1 MSTKEVKPELGGTRI
16 RTRKRNIAVP
26 LDHGSFADTVTE
38 LFNEEGAEGTS
49 KQQQLE
55 SFVKVL
61 ETTDLDFNRYGD
73 TLFEVLF
80 TGGRVVAG
88 GDKSATES
96 KSRVDYNALS
106 VGTEKEAIRPFVKQ
120 FSVILRRRPF
130 LVKNLEAVLKQ
141 LVAQLE
147 HFTEE
152 QQQALAVVPCLIF
165 TMKLGVPPENL
176 MKELL
181 QDELVAKGTM
191 LRFVTSFFK
200 ASLSDAPVEDLI
212 ALLRKGRVEDLMLFF
227 PMQKRTPEDFK
238 KHFTQAGLP
247 ALVNYQ
253 ERKLAEQGLNEL
265 KLKLQEHIEETP
277 NGVSEAIEMVKE
289 MEEEHEGSIPQN
301 MLVETLWKAIM
312 DTLQISGKNQQQASN
327 AALRQLKL
335 WSKLLGAY
343 ATTPR
348 LQVELLITIQLWC
361 YESQEVM
368 KAFRDIIHLLYETDV
383 LSEEAVL
390 YWAKKGS
397 AHKGR
402 AMFLENAAPF
412 IKWLEEAESEDDDE

>member
-1 MSTKEVKPELGGTRI
+1 MRLDL
-16 RTRKRNIAVP
+16 VP
-26 LDHGSFADTVTE
+26 LLPCVLAPTTLPHARIQTNPIASQRFASLAPQPHPVYWLPSPPNAEAWAD
-38 LFNEEGAEGTS
+38 GAAGAGVWARP
-49 KQQQLE
+49 QL
-55 SFVKVL
+55 L
-61 ETTDLDFNRYGD
+61 
-73 TLFEVLF
+73 
-80 TGGRVVAG
+80 
-88 GDKSATES
+88 
-96 KSRVDYNALS
+96 
-106 VGTEKEAIRPFVKQ
+106 
-120 FSVILRRRPF
+120 
-130 LVKNLEAVLKQ
+130 
-141 LVAQLE
+141 AQLE

-152 QQQALAVVPCLIF
+152 QQQSLAVALCLIF
-165 TMKLGVPPENL
+165 TMKLGIPPENL

-200 ASLSDAPVEDLI
+200 ANLHDAPVEDLI

-227 PMQKRTPEDFK
+227 PMQKRSPEDFK

-253 ERKLAEQGLNEL
+253 ERKLAEQGLHEL
-265 KLKLQEHIEETP
+265 KLRLQEHIEETP

-289 MEEEHEGSIPQN
+289 MSAEHEGSIPQN

-327 AALRQLKL
+327 AALRQLKV
-335 WSKLLGAY
+335 WGKLLAAY

-348 LQVELLITIQLWC
+348 LQVELLITVQLWC

-383 LSEEAVL
+383 VSEEAVL